1 VIDLPD
7 FKARSAHEATTGG
20 IRRSSFLRVASS
32 AAKPA
37 SQAAKQAS
45 QDTTSAELVTLTNAW
60 TDAMNA
66 KDHAK
71 LEALMAPE
79 FAL

>member
-1 VIDLPD
+1 MKQLLAVFVGLP
-7 FKARSAHEATTGG
+7 FYVSP
-20 IRRSSFLRVASS
+20 LQPQ
-32 AAKPA
+32 KPA